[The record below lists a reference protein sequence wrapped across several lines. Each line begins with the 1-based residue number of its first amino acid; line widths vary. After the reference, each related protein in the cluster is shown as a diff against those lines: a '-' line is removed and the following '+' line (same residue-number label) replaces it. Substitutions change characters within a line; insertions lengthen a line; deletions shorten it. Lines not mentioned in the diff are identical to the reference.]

1 MIFVQHYSVEP
12 EKLKK
17 KKESSDKIK
26 SENTTEEWGGYKKEL
41 RLNLLEL
48 QKGLC
53 AYCENSLCT
62 ELGCH
67 IEHIEPQ
74 SSNPP
79 LAYEYTNLILSCIN
93 SDSLRDAKVKVENG
107 ISCGHAKQN
116 KFDADLFIKP
126 TFKDC
131 ERYFWYKDNGE
142 IVPNLQLNEDDVSK
156 ANYTIDS
163 LRLNCNRLK
172 REREQILVEGYNS
185 ILALINKHDA
195 LDKFI
200 EQQLSCLE
208 NGYLPSYINV
218 RKQHFQIYMTNSTSK
233 INKLAQE

>member
-62 ELGCH
+62 D
-67 IEHIEPQ
+67 
-74 SSNPP
+74 
-79 LAYEYTNLILSCIN
+79 

-172 REREQILVEGYNS
+172 REREQILVEGYTI
-185 ILALINKHDA
+185 ILELINKHEFEDV
-195 LDKFI
+195 
-200 EQQLSCLE
+200 LE
-208 NGYLPSYINV
+208 LCY
-218 RKQHFQIYMTNSTSK
+218 RSK
-233 INKLAQE
+233 IQKVF